1 MASIRKIISVG
12 AGPQEAW
19 EALADFAAV
28 HERVAVGFVTGVR
41 VEGGDRVVTFANG
54 AEAQERLVSA
64 DGEARRLVYAVVK
77 SDLGFTHHQAS
88 VEVVDGGDDTEGCRL
103 VWITD
108 ALPDE
113 VAPIVDALM
122 DAGAAAIAR
131 TLTG

>member
-1 MASIRKIISVG
+1 MASIRKVIPVG

-28 HERVAVGFVTGVR
+28 HERVAAGFVTGVR
-41 VEGGDRVVTFANG
+41 LDGGDRIVTFANG

-64 DGEARRLVYAVVK
+64 DGDARRLVYTVVR
-77 SDLGFTHHQAS
+77 SSLGFTHHQAS
-88 VEVVDGGDDTEGCRL
+88 VEVVDGESGGEGCRL
-103 VWITD
+103 VWLTD

-113 VAPIVDALM
+113 VAPIVDGLM

-131 TLTG
+131 TLAG

>member
-1 MASIRKIISVG
+1 MASIRKVIPVG
-12 AGPQEAW
+12 AGSQEAW
-19 EALADFAAV
+19 EALADFDAV
-28 HERVAVGFVTGVR
+28 HERVAAGFVTAVR
-41 VEGGDRVVTFANG
+41 LDGGDRVVTFANG

-64 DGEARRLVYAVVK
+64 DGEARRLVYTVVR

-88 VEVVDGGDDTEGCRL
+88 VEVVDGGDGTGGCRL

-113 VAPIVDALM
+113 VAPIVDGLM

-131 TLTG
+131 TLAG